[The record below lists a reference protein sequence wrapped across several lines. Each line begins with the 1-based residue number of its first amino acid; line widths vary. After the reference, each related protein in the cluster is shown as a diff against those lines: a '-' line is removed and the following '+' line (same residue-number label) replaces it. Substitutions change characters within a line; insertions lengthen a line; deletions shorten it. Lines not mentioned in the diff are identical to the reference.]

1 MKKGILVSLITI
13 LFAICFMAC
22 GGVTVYTVKFDGAG
36 LIESKEVLVHQ
47 ETTIEKPAD
56 PVVEGYIFDGWF
68 IGENEYDFA
77 TPVTED
83 ITLVA
88 KFSAIEYTVT
98 FNTDG
103 GDAIEG
109 QTVSYNGKAQKP
121 ADPEKEG
128 YNFVGWFIG
137 ENEYDFA
144 NVVTESMEIVAKW
157 QIKTFTVTFDSNGAD
172 AVEGQTV
179 NYNEKAQKPV
189 NPQKSGFVFVG
200 WYAGESEYDFETPVT
215 APVELVAV
223 YEEEIVFEEVIGAW
237 AGEELA
243 YGMSFATYSIIINAD
258 GTGSGSYTMQG
269 YEMPMTITGFAIA
282 NNRLVMSYDGK
293 THEFAIKEGK
303 LVATGINSGSYGSIE
318 LAPSNIVVAELAN
331 VYEGAEDYSG
341 MSIPYTLTVTD
352 AGVSAKMDMFGE
364 ISELE
369 VVELS
374 NKLVLSYYGLE
385 FVLVYDGEKFVGN
398 GAMGGALV
406 LTEKVVVPQEPI
418 AMDTI
423 VGSWAGK
430 EITAYGNYDYTF
442 TVKADG
448 TGNGVYVDEAGEWP
462 TDFEITSIVINGN
475 KVTLSAV
482 IATMDYAIEFTYADG
497 VMTSDK
503 GFVWGA
509 ITVEKVITVA
519 DIAGRYEGVE
529 TFYGY
534 DFAGYMVINADGTG
548 NADFD
553 GMTASITAV
562 AISGNTVTVTHDMG
576 TTVFTYADG
585 VMTSDAGFMG
595 GAISVERVMT
605 VADIAG
611 RYEGVETFYGYDFAG
626 YMVINVDGT
635 GNADFGGMTASIT
648 AVSVAGNTV
657 TVTHDMGTTIFTYAD
672 GVMTSDAGFMGGAIS
687 VEKA

>member
-1 MKKGILVSLITI
+1 MKKSILVGLITI
-13 LFAICFMAC
+13 LFAFCLIAC
-22 GGVTVYTVKFDGAG
+22 GEVSLYTVTFDGAG
-36 LIESKEVLVHQ
+36 IIENDEIKVHH
-47 ETTIEKPAD
+47 EATVKKPED
-56 PVVEGYIFDGWF
+56 PIVEGYNFDGWF
-68 IGENEYDFA
+68 VGENEYDFA
-77 TPVTED
+77 TPVTEN

-103 GDAIEG
+103 GNAIDG

-128 YNFVGWFIG
+128 YNFVGWFVG

-144 NVVTESMEIVAKW
+144 NVVTENMEIVAKW
-157 QIKTFTVTFDSNGAD
+157 QIKTFAVTFDSNGAD

-179 NYNEKAQKPV
+179 NYNEKAQKPAD
-189 NPQKSGFVFVG
+189 PQKDGFVFVG
-200 WYAGESEYDFETPVT
+200 WYAGESEYDFEAPVT

-223 YEEEIVFEEVIGAW
+223 YEEEIVFADVIGAW

-269 YEMPMTITGFAIA
+269 YEMPMTITGFAVA

-293 THEFAIKEGK
+293 THQFAIKEGK
-303 LVATGINSGSYGSIE
+303 LVATGINSGSAGSIE
-318 LAPSNIVVAELAN
+318 LAPSNIVVAELAS

-352 AGVSAKMDMFGE
+352 AGVSVKMDMFGD

-418 AMDTI
+418 AMDAI

-430 EITAYGNYDYTF
+430 EITSYGNYDYTF

-482 IATMDYAIEFTYADG
+482 IATMDYTIEFTYADG
-497 VMTSDK
+497 VMTSDM

-529 TFYGY
+529 TFYGM

-595 GAISVERVMT
+595 GT
-605 VADIAG
+605 
-611 RYEGVETFYGYDFAG
+611 
-626 YMVINVDGT
+626 
-635 GNADFGGMTASIT
+635 
-648 AVSVAGNTV
+648 
-657 TVTHDMGTTIFTYAD
+657 
-672 GVMTSDAGFMGGAIS
+672 IS

>member
-1 MKKGILVSLITI
+1 MKKSILVGLITI
-13 LFAICFMAC
+13 LFAFCLIAC
-22 GGVTVYTVKFDGAG
+22 GEVSLYTVTFDGAG
-36 LIESKEVLVHQ
+36 IIENDEIKVHH
-47 ETTIEKPAD
+47 EATVKKPED
-56 PVVEGYIFDGWF
+56 PIVEGYNFDGWF
-68 IGENEYDFA
+68 VGEEEYDFA
-77 TPVTED
+77 TPVTEN

-103 GDAIEG
+103 GNAIDG

-128 YNFVGWFIG
+128 YNFVGWFVG

-157 QIKTFTVTFDSNGAD
+157 QIKTFAVTFDSNGAG

-179 NYNEKAQKPV
+179 NYNEKAQKPAD
-189 NPQKSGFVFVG
+189 PQKDGFVFVG
-200 WYAGESEYDFETPVT
+200 WYAGESEYDFEAPVT

-223 YEEEIVFEEVIGAW
+223 YEEEIVFADVIGAW
-237 AGEELA
+237 AGEENA
-243 YGMSFATYSIIINAD
+243 SGASFATYSIIINAD

-269 YEMPMTITGFAIA
+269 YEMPMTITGFAIE

-293 THEFAIKEGK
+293 THQFAIKEGK
-303 LVATGINSGSYGSIE
+303 LVAAGIYSGSYGSIE
-318 LAPSNIVVAELAN
+318 LAPSNIVVAELAS
-331 VYEGAEDYSG
+331 VYEGAEEYSG

-352 AGVSAKMDMFGE
+352 AGVSVKMDMFGD

-374 NKLVLSYYGLE
+374 NKLVLSYYGLDV
-385 FVLVYDGEKFVGN
+385 VLVYDGEKFVGN

-418 AMDTI
+418 AMDAI

-430 EITAYGNYDYTF
+430 EITSYGNYDYTF

-482 IATMDYAIEFTYADG
+482 IAERNYSIEFTYADG
-497 VMTSDK
+497 VMTSDM

-529 TFYGY
+529 TFYGM

-553 GMTASITAV
+553 GMTVDITAV

-595 GAISVERVMT
+595 GTISVERVMT

-611 RYEGVETFYGYDFAG
+611 RYEGVETFYGMDFAG
-626 YMVINVDGT
+626 YMVINADGT
-635 GNADFGGMTASIT
+635 GNADFDGMTVDIT
-648 AVSVAGNTV
+648 AVAISGNTV
-657 TVTHDMGTTIFTYAD
+657 TVTHDMGTTVFTYAD
-672 GVMTSDAGFMGGAIS
+672 GVMTSDAGFMGGTIS

>member
-1 MKKGILVSLITI
+1 MKKSILVGLITI
-13 LFAICFMAC
+13 LFAFCLIAC
-22 GGVTVYTVKFDGAG
+22 GEVSLYTVTFDGAG
-36 LIESKEVLVHQ
+36 IIENDEIKVHH
-47 ETTIEKPAD
+47 EATVKKPED
-56 PVVEGYIFDGWF
+56 PIVEGYNFDGWF
-68 IGENEYDFA
+68 VGEEEYDFA
-77 TPVTED
+77 TPVTEN

-103 GDAIEG
+103 GNAIDG

-128 YNFVGWFIG
+128 YNFVGWFVG

-157 QIKTFTVTFDSNGAD
+157 QIKTFAVTFDSNGAG

-179 NYNEKAQKPV
+179 NYNEKAQKPAD
-189 NPQKSGFVFVG
+189 PQKDGFVFVG
-200 WYAGESEYDFETPVT
+200 WYAGESEYDFEAPVT

-223 YEEEIVFEEVIGAW
+223 YEEEIVFADVIGAW
-237 AGEELA
+237 AGEENA
-243 YGMSFATYSIIINAD
+243 SGASFATYSIIINAD

-269 YEMPMTITGFAIA
+269 YEMPMTITGFAIE

-293 THEFAIKEGK
+293 THQFAIKEGK
-303 LVATGINSGSYGSIE
+303 LVAAGIYSGSYGSIE
-318 LAPSNIVVAELAN
+318 LAPSNIVVAELAS
-331 VYEGAEDYSG
+331 VYEGAEEYSG

-352 AGVSAKMDMFGE
+352 AGVSVKMDMFGD

-374 NKLVLSYYGLE
+374 NKLVLSYYGLDV
-385 FVLVYDGEKFVGN
+385 VLVYDGEKFVGN

-418 AMDTI
+418 AMDAI

-430 EITAYGNYDYTF
+430 EITSYGNYDYTF

-482 IATMDYAIEFTYADG
+482 IAERNYSIEFTYADG
-497 VMTSDK
+497 VMTSDM

-529 TFYGY
+529 TFYGM

-553 GMTASITAV
+553 GMTVDITAV

-595 GAISVERVMT
+595 GT
-605 VADIAG
+605 
-611 RYEGVETFYGYDFAG
+611 
-626 YMVINVDGT
+626 
-635 GNADFGGMTASIT
+635 
-648 AVSVAGNTV
+648 
-657 TVTHDMGTTIFTYAD
+657 
-672 GVMTSDAGFMGGAIS
+672 IS